1 MPATAAPFLIL
12 HTEFNNQEMPT
23 KIQYENRTAGEILTE
38 ILAISEHPQEQGR
51 RFEELFLNAAPR
63 IPELEI
69 KNIWRWADW
78 PGVAKQD
85 VLDKKDY
92 GIDLVAETTNDTLV
106 AIQCKCYT
114 GKSTVDENQVNK
126 FLAGAP
132 AKKYHLRW
140 FVATNQLP
148 ANTEKLLAEHEIR
161 TIDFREHL
169 DLKFDEQKKPVR
181 QPWALQQEA
190 IDAVIQGF
198 AGTGGDRGRLIMA
211 CGTGKTFT
219 ALRIAEQ
226 LAPGKANILFI
237 APSIALVAQT
247 RREWLNHTSR
257 KLACTVICSD
267 RTAGSTE
274 DINTTEI
281 SCEITTDPKKIAAAL
296 NTKIPG
302 NTARAVFCTYQSL
315 KKLQDAQHNHGAPDF
330 DLVLIDEAHRTTGY
344 LDEQRS
350 GEFQRI
356 HKQENIRAAK
366 RLYMTAT
373 PRVYQDKKG
382 TKKNPDDQVRIVDM
396 NDADVYGPEFY
407 RLGFKKAVE
416 KKILCDYKV
425 IALGITEDSMDDG
438 LKNVLMELNDD
449 ISGKGKAA
457 DAQAFLAL
465 GAIAFAINGIVRG
478 KNAPGVLART
488 ISFASNIRR
497 SKWLAGALKKDELKR
512 WVDTARQRANQHA
525 NQSNAN
531 QSNGDTG
538 IDINT
543 IHLDGTSST
552 LKRNAALR
560 ELNNVATDQNPH
572 LITNAQLF
580 TEGVDVPALNA
591 IAFLDP
597 RQSKVDTIQAVGRVM
612 RKDRR
617 SGKTTGYI
625 IVPVI
630 LPPNE
635 EFLDTLN
642 TEQSRFK
649 TLGNVLRA
657 LQSHD
662 ERLYT
667 ELTDRLTF
675 ATINRDYKPD
685 PDRPPDTDYEPV
697 QVSLLDEHA
706 RQEIYAQLA
715 NKTGIAQQ
723 GKIIADAITQAI
735 EKAARFFKQGG
746 ATEVIAK
753 TIGTPSDNEDESC
766 KTAALL
772 IANACI
778 MHKRLEETGN
788 LGELTRI
795 GRVNRTCDLASTL
808 AGAWYTILKKDYAP
822 VFQDA
827 TALLENLPKHKEINA
842 AIGAL
847 IQCAIDNATTLNDL
861 GFDHAGPL
869 YHSVLGSA
877 QSDGAYYTKNLSG
890 YLLAGLAFDENFTDW
905 KDPKKV
911 NNLKVIDPACGTGT
925 LLMAALNI
933 IKKRAAKAQNLDD
946 DGINALHKRL
956 VENAIHGFDINKYS
970 VQLAACNLTIGAPN
984 TDYVKM
990 NLHTL
995 LHGPMKDTDGDRLED
1010 VRHGALEKLLD
1021 ANMGKLVLEPPP
1033 LFGTSVES
1041 QGANEII
1048 PPKKFDVVIYNPPF
1062 TDTNK
1067 QGRKYTTANTKA
1079 LTERLQFI
1087 KTTLAH
1093 RDPAAA
1099 KAVGRGSI
1107 RPYFTPLT
1115 SGLLSKDK
1123 GKLAKIIP
1131 ATACTSENGRAER
1144 QYIANNFH
1152 IEMVVTSH
1160 DPKRINFSENT
1171 SIHECLVIGKRSAN
1185 YDQPTRFIQ
1194 LVAYPNNVKEAETL
1208 IDKIQSGDAGE
1219 SYSETLW
1226 PAEKMRA
1233 GDWTPVQWFNANLVH
1248 AAGEINKLSSLIA
1261 IGDICVQDYR
1271 ERGMRIFVDK
1281 SRSEN
1286 GNAFCTINNDIM
1298 QTINAKPE
1306 TKATPRP
1313 GYEAQADAKL
1323 FAKASCFLVALR
1335 FRTTTSRLFAVHSEQ
1350 PAVGDGFA
1358 PMNVQNDEQGKLFAL
1373 FLNSSFGIIQMLN
1386 RRTKILTYPKYEKAH
1401 LKTLKLPDPNKA
1413 DLAPL
1418 LAAFEQVKDTPLE
1431 RLAECATDPARKIL
1445 DHAAAKSIGIDP
1457 AITDQWREWLSGEP
1471 TITNKPYQAS

>member
-12 HTEFNNQEMPT
+12 HTEFNNQKMPT

-132 AKKYHLRW
+132 KKKYHLRW

-181 QPWALQQEA
+181 QPWPLQQEA
-190 IDAVIQGF
+190 IDSVIQGF

-296 NTKIPG
+296 NTKIPAD
-302 NTARAVFCTYQSL
+302 TARAVFCTYQSL

-396 NDADVYGPEFY
+396 NDADVYGREFY

-416 KKILCDYKV
+416 NEMLCDYKV

-438 LKNVLMELNDD
+438 LKNVLMKLNDD

-512 WVDTARQRANQHA
+512 WVDTARQRANQ
-525 NQSNAN
+525 SNAN
-531 QSNGDTG
+531 QSNGDAG

-560 ELNNVATDQNPH
+560 ELNNVATTQNPH

-612 RKDRR
+612 RKDES

-715 NKTGIAQQ
+715 TKVGIAQQ

-735 EKAARFFKQGG
+735 EKAARLFKQGG

-778 MHKRLEETGN
+778 MHKRLEQTGN
-788 LGELTRI
+788 LKRLPPI
-795 GRVNRTCDLASTL
+795 VNANLVDDPASAL
-808 AGAWYTILKKDYAP
+808 MFAWIAILEKDYAP

-827 TALLENLPKHKEINA
+827 TALLKNLPKIKPIFE
-842 AIGAL
+842 AIIEL
-847 IQCAIDNATTLNDL
+847 IQCATDNATDLNDL

-869 YHSVLGSA
+869 YHSVLGTA
-877 QSDGAYYTKNLSG
+877 QSDGAYYTKNLSA
-890 YLLAGLAFDENFTDW
+890 YLLAGLAFDKNFTDW
-905 KDPKKV
+905 KDADKV
-911 NNLKVIDPACGTGT
+911 RNLKVIDPACGTGT
-925 LLMAALNI
+925 LLMAALNF
-933 IKKRAAKAQNLDD
+933 IKKRATEAQNLDEN
-946 DGINALHKRL
+946 GVNKLHKRL
-956 VENAIHGFDINKYS
+956 VENAIYGFDINKYS
-970 VQLAACNLTIGAPN
+970 IQLAACNLTIGAPN
-984 TDYVKM
+984 TDYERM
-990 NLHTL
+990 NMHTL
-995 LHGPMKDTDGDRLED
+995 QHGPIEGKTGDKLQD
-1010 VRHGALEKLLD
+1010 VRHGALEILLTEND
-1021 ANMGKLVLEPPP
+1021 KESFGKLAMPPPP
-1033 LFGTSVES
+1033 LFGAGVQLKGISEVVMPE
-1041 QGANEII
+1041 A
-1048 PPKKFDVVIYNPPF
+1048 FDVVIYNPPF

-1067 QGRKYTTANTKA
+1067 QGRRYSENTVRA
-1079 LTERLQFI
+1079 MVERLQFI
-1087 KTTLAH
+1087 KNELE
-1093 RDPAAA
+1093 RNDP
-1099 KAVGRGSI
+1099 KAVKAIATGSI
-1107 RPYFTPLT
+1107 GKYFTPLT
-1115 SGLLSKDK
+1115 NR
-1123 GKLAKIIP
+1123 LAKKANGVFGEIVP
-1131 ATACTSENGRAER
+1131 ATGCTSENGKAER
-1144 QYIANNFH
+1144 QYRANHFH
-1152 IEMVVTSH
+1152 IEMVVSSH

-1171 SIHECLVIGKRSAN
+1171 SIHECLVLGKRRTN
-1185 YDQPTRFIQ
+1185 NDQPTRFIQ

-1208 IDKIQSGDAGE
+1208 IDAIHSGEAGE
-1219 SYSETLW
+1219 LYSETLW

-1233 GDWTPVQWFNANLVH
+1233 GDWTPVQWFNAGLVH
-1248 AAGEINKLSSLIA
+1248 AAEEINKLSSLIA

-1271 ERGMRIFVDK
+1271 EQGMRIFVDK

-1286 GNAFCTINNDIM
+1286 GNAFCTINKDIM
-1298 QTINAKPE
+1298 QTINSKPE

-1335 FRTTTSRLFAVHSEQ
+1335 FSTTSSRLLAIHSEQ
-1350 PAVGDGFA
+1350 PAVGDGFV
-1358 PMNVQNDEQGKLFAL
+1358 PMNVQNDEQGKAFAL
-1373 FLNSSFGIIQMLN
+1373 FLNSSFGAIQMLN
-1386 RRTKILTYPKYEKAH
+1386 RRTKKLTYPKYEKAH

-1413 DLAPL
+1413 DFAPL
-1418 LAAFEQVKDTPLE
+1418 LAAFEQVKNTPLE
-1431 RLAECATDPARKIL
+1431 KLANCATDPARKIL